1 MGRTFQNYISSIRI
15 DSKYILSSM
24 TILVL
29 FVKYS
34 KNTPNSGKNIEIH
47 FKNRFKIQVVWQGIY
62 RTKLFLNSPYSYF
75 IRTTFCIQRIEI
87 IIDLQHKSAFS
98 VKSKTTAKISA
109 ILNDVTGPQQ
119 RHAYSIIP

>member
-34 KNTPNSGKNIEIH
+34 KNTPNSGKNIEIRL
-47 FKNRFKIQVVWQGIY
+47 KKKQIQNTGGLV
-62 RTKLFLNSPYSYF
+62 R
-75 IRTTFCIQRIEI
+75 
-87 IIDLQHKSAFS
+87 DLP
-98 VKSKTTAKISA
+98 
-109 ILNDVTGPQQ
+109 N
-119 RHAYSIIP
+119 

>member
-34 KNTPNSGKNIEIH
+34 KNTPNSGKNIEILLKKKTDSKYSW
-47 FKNRFKIQVVWQGIY
+47 FGKGFAE
-62 RTKLFLNSPYSYF
+62 LNSF
-75 IRTTFCIQRIEI
+75 
-87 IIDLQHKSAFS
+87 
-98 VKSKTTAKISA
+98 
-109 ILNDVTGPQQ
+109 
-119 RHAYSIIP
+119 